1 MTDPVGI
8 LVSSGRLCKHC
19 SCSYSPS
26 RDEGEVVSRIRQVAE
41 RQRRT
46 PRQARA
52 EATSEAILDA
62 AFQLLEAD
70 GVERLTTNHIAER
83 AGVSIGT
90 LYQYFGGKQDV
101 LAALAQRRAAVVR
114 DAIARTVIE
123 RPELGSVRTIV
134 RALMNGFEGSPATR
148 QVLLDALF
156 RQSDDGMLLHHHQ
169 AFLAAIA
176 GKARL
181 EVELTPETAFVLTHA
196 VIGLLRA
203 AAAEPDLNLDPAA
216 LEGELVRLLEAYNA
230 ALGGRWRS

>member
-1 MTDPVGI
+1 
-8 LVSSGRLCKHC
+8 
-19 SCSYSPS
+19 
-26 RDEGEVVSRIRQVAE
+26 VAE

-52 EATSEAILDA
+52 EAKIEAILDA

-70 GVERLTTNHIAER
+70 GVERLTTNHVAER

-101 LAALAQRRAAVVR
+101 LAALAQRRAAAVR

-123 RPELGSVRTIV
+123 RPDLGSVRTIV
-134 RALMNGFEGSPATR
+134 RALMNGVEGSPATR

-156 RQSDDGMLLHHHQ
+156 RQSRDGMLLHHHQ

-203 AAAEPDLNLDPAA
+203 AAAEPELNLDPEA
-216 LEGELVRLLEAYNA
+216 LEDELVRLMEAYVA
-230 ALGGRWRS
+230 ALAAGKGGQRRS

>member
-1 MTDPVGI
+1 M
-8 LVSSGRLCKHC
+8 
-19 SCSYSPS
+19 
-26 RDEGEVVSRIRQVAE
+26 AE

-52 EATSEAILDA
+52 GSTIDAILDA
-62 AFQLLEAD
+62 TFQLLEAD
-70 GVERLTTNHIAER
+70 GAGKLTTNHIAER

-101 LAALAQRRAAVVR
+101 LAALAQRRAVAVR
-114 DAIARTVIE
+114 EAIAETVIA
-123 RPELGSVRTIV
+123 RPEPGSVRAIV
-134 RALMNGFEGSPATR
+134 RALMNGLEGSPATR

-156 RQSDDGMLLHHHQ
+156 RQSADGMLAHHHQ

-181 EVELTPETAFVLTHA
+181 ELELTRETAFVLTHA

-203 AAAEPDLNLDPAA
+203 AAAEPELELDPVA
-216 LEGELVRLLEAYNA
+216 LEDELVRLMEAYVA
-230 ALGGRWRS
+230 ALATR